1 MARRGGPPPKGPDWP
16 HEKTLE
22 VLKQQLGQLQAFKGK
37 RFSEVDP
44 EEQVWEQFTRSAIV
58 HGFGEGSEN
67 TGNFNMAHWAGSHN
81 MMGISDHQRQKN
93 FEKRI
98 AAYESTLR
106 SSIRE
111 LEVMLPPPAQT
122 GDDVVRPAAVGV
134 VERAAGSVQTQSEDE
149 HPLILISHSGADL
162 DLATALVEFLQVGL
176 MTNRIRCSS
185 VDGYRLPA
193 GVKTEDHLRHEVNS
207 AEVLIGL
214 ITPNSL
220 ASHYVMF
227 ELGARW
233 GANKF
238 MIPLLAGVTASD
250 IRGPLSFLN
259 ALSAHNDSQLL
270 QLLTDTG
277 KILKMTVQRPESS
290 ISKLASVKSRADKT
304 TGRAV
309 ATLAPAAAAPSGAAV
324 EEGFTVFL
332 EVVGPPPSPQA
343 LKVRAGRPVTPTRLD
358 YLLSSGVC
366 LAADDLDMEGGEAFQ
381 VPIHDAQVLKVWN
394 TPRPD
399 MSSWDHS
406 GPAKLRLTLA
416 TGGRESTFTLPIH
429 MQGNRQLIGSQS
441 FRWAQSEI

>member
-1 MARRGGPPPKGPDWP
+1 MARRGDLPPKGPDWP

-67 TGNFNMAHWAGSHN
+67 TGNFNMAHWAGRHN
-81 MMGISDHQRQKN
+81 MMGISDHQRQQN

-98 AAYESTLR
+98 AAYESTLK

-111 LEVMLPPPAQT
+111 LEVMLSPPAQT
-122 GDDVVRPAAVGV
+122 SDDVVRPVTG
-134 VERAAGSVQTQSEDE
+134 G

-193 GVKTEDHLRHEVNS
+193 GVKTEDHLRSEVNS

-277 KILKMTVQRPESS
+277 KILKMMVQRPESS

-309 ATLAPAAAAPSGAAV
+309 ATPAPAAAAPSGAAA
-324 EEGFTVFL
+324 EEGFSVFL

-381 VPIHDAQVLKVWN
+381 VPILDAQVLKVWN

-441 FRWAQSEI
+441 FRWAQNEI